1 MVDSYMALLNRII
14 RQAHVSEMPP
24 FRKIWRIL
32 RLLQRTLELED
43 AALFFRR
50 GRERH
55 YRFQI
60 CARGCSDLVS
70 PPLYDPPK
78 NVLKISHTV
87 SADTS
92 ELTVPLKKG
101 RRIPAVLVLKSCP
114 SSLEAERDFLSAIS
128 SLLVFLLDQ
137 AGRGALG
144 TNRDDRQLEELTLLN
159 RLSRAL
165 HGTLEIDQQMQ
176 LLLSGLALPEGG
188 FERAMLF
195 MVNERSGTLQGMLG
209 VTRDMARKIFPDSE
223 EQEIVPA
230 DSCLEEDKN
239 DHDFSLLIRQQRLPL
254 DPDHNALARAAL
266 QRRIFFVNQSREES
280 SRISDMARELGLTS
294 YVCLPLFA
302 RDRTRAVI
310 VVDNPLTGR
319 TPGRDQRRFLE
330 LFAKQAG
337 QALETALL
345 VQRLEDAHKE
355 LRETQEELIQG
366 EKLAAIGEMA
376 ASVAH
381 ELKNPLVVVGG
392 FARRLMRITEGE
404 SQAHQYSATIAREVD
419 RLEEMLAN
427 ILAFSRKSVACLAP
441 CDPSRIL
448 HDALALGQGSAG
460 RDEVVYEVSVEENL
474 PRIQGDEQKLRQ
486 VLVNLLNNAR
496 QTLDGEGAITLQA
509 RRGML
514 RGDGAVVFEVA
525 DTGGGIPSSVIRN
538 IFNPFFTTRDK
549 GTGLGLSIA
558 QRIVEQH
565 HGHIEVQN
573 SEQGARFRVSI
584 PLHPPHGRA
593 AY

>member
-1 MVDSYMALLNRII
+1 MALLNRIL
-14 RQAHVSEMPP
+14 RQAHAPEVPP
-24 FRKIWRIL
+24 SRKIRRIL
-32 RLLQRTLELED
+32 RLLQRALELHD

-55 YRFQI
+55 FRFQI
-60 CARGCSDLVS
+60 CARGCSDVVS
-70 PPLYDPPK
+70 PPLSDPPK
-78 NVLKISHTV
+78 NVSRISHNMSTE
-87 SADTS
+87 AG
-92 ELTVPLKKG
+92 ELLVPLKKG
-101 RRIPAVLVLKSCP
+101 RRTPAVLVLKGCP
-114 SSLEAERDFLSAIS
+114 SSLETERNFLAAVS

-137 AGRGALG
+137 IGAGEQG
-144 TNRDDRQLEELTLLN
+144 TKGGERRLEELALLN
-159 RLSRAL
+159 RLSRVL
-165 HGTLEIDQQMQ
+165 HGTLEIDRQMQ
-176 LLLSGLALPEGG
+176 LLLSGLALPQGG

-209 VTRDMARKIFPDSE
+209 VTRDAALDLFPAGE
-223 EQEIVPA
+223 EQEIAPIDRA
-230 DSCLEEDKN
+230 LEGRKVS
-239 DHDFSLLIRQQRLPL
+239 HDFSQLVRQQRLPL

-266 QRRIFFVNQSREES
+266 RRRIFFVNDSQEKSPQVA
-280 SRISDMARELGLTS
+280 DMARELGLTS
-294 YVCLPLFA
+294 YACLPLFA

-319 TPGRDQRRFLE
+319 TPGRQQRRFLE

-345 VQRLEDAHKE
+345 VQRLESAHNE

-366 EKLAAIGEMA
+366 EKLATVGEMA

-392 FARRLMRITEGE
+392 FAQRLMRITEEE
-404 SQAHQYSATIAREVD
+404 SQAHQYSAIIAREVG

-427 ILAFSRKSVACLAP
+427 ILAFSRKSVACLSL
-441 CDPSRIL
+441 CDPSHIV
-448 HDALALGQGSAG
+448 HDALALSQGNINREGIA
-460 RDEVVYEVSVEENL
+460 YEVSVEENL
-474 PRIQGDEQKLRQ
+474 PQMQGDEQKLRQ

-496 QTLDGEGAITLQA
+496 QTLDGKGTISLRAC
-509 RRGML
+509 RGML
-514 RGDGAVVFEVA
+514 RGDEAVVFEVA
-525 DTGGGIPSSVIRN
+525 DTGGGISSSVIRN

-549 GTGLGLSIA
+549 GTGLGLSIS

-573 SEQGARFRVSI
+573 SKQGARFRVSI

-593 AY
+593 A